1 MLHRFKKIPI
11 VRKSERGVGLI
22 DVLVSIAVITLAFW
36 SFYQVAVLGVRVKRE
51 SERRDTAVFLA
62 QEAIEAARFARDESW
77 STNIIPL
84 ALETDYYVSV
94 SGTQWVF
101 STTDPG
107 LINNLYTRTVRF
119 DQVLRD
125 TITDDIAASGVED
138 TDTREVTVT
147 VLWGE
152 EPKSYEIVTYLTNFL
167 FN

>member
-11 VRKSERGVGLI
+11 VRKSERGVGII
-22 DVLVSIAVITLAFW
+22 DILVSIAVITLAFW
-36 SFYQVAVLGVRVKRE
+36 SFYQVAVLGVRVKQE

-62 QEAIEAARFARDESW
+62 QEAIETVRFARDGSW
-77 STNIIPL
+77 STNIAPL
-84 ALETDYYVSV
+84 ALGTDYYVSA

-125 TITDDIAASGVED
+125 TITDDISASGVED
-138 TDTREVTVT
+138 IDTREVTVT
-147 VLWGE
+147 VFWGG
-152 EPKSYEIVTYLTNFL
+152 EPKNYEIVTYLTNFL